1 MIQDLAD
8 KILSS
13 SGDRQKAAENP
24 FQFLWNHP
32 PVRGHG
38 DLHLRQTQL
47 TQSQTHD
54 TIGNPAKA
62 NAISSAG

>member
-32 PVRGHG
+32 PVTGHG
-38 DLHLRQTQL
+38 DLHLRQASL
-47 TQSQTHD
+47 TQSQTQD